1 MHTRSEK
8 IATYRDVRTPT
19 FDDVFRANAWSAT
32 HSTYQGIF
40 DVCAYHEKYCLGEYR
55 QYESFASCLTYMNA
69 LPDVPVG
76 CPWAPFA
83 GSSKPCKS
91 KHKALLPFQPKAK
104 HCYHI
109 GPLTRADGSPN
120 YDPDGQLK
128 CSDDEEC
135 LAQTDFVLGE
145 PTGEFLASMTAYD
158 VAIADAYND
167 PLTNFSLDHYKFPQV
182 VPTAM

>member
-1 MHTRSEK
+1 MDTLVIMCKVGVLFLSC
-8 IATYRDVRTPT
+8 IVVCT
-19 FDDVFRANAWSAT
+19 WSF
-32 HSTYQGIF
+32 SSLPPG
-40 DVCAYHEKYCLGEYR
+40 
-55 QYESFASCLTYMNA
+55 ASCSSDEAELAGKRLQTLVA
-69 LPDVPVG
+69 LD
-76 CPWAPFA
+76 
-83 GSSKPCKS
+83 SLYKS
-91 KHKALLPFQPKAK
+91 FSA
-104 HCYHI
+104 Y
-109 GPLTRADGSPN
+109 GSPN

-135 LAQTDFVLGE
+135 PAQTDFVLGE

>member
-8 IATYRDVRTPT
+8 IAAYRDVRTPT

-55 QYESFASCLTYMNA
+55 QYESFASCLTYMNS

-91 KHKALLPFQPKAK
+91 KHKALQPFQPK
-104 HCYHI
+104 HC
-109 GPLTRADGSPN
+109 
-120 YDPDGQLK
+120 
-128 CSDDEEC
+128 
-135 LAQTDFVLGE
+135 
-145 PTGEFLASMTAYD
+145 
-158 VAIADAYND
+158 
-167 PLTNFSLDHYKFPQV
+167 
-182 VPTAM
+182 